1 MNSKLLTAAKNHQA
15 SRVQRLLS
23 RGAKIHCTDT
33 YGRTLLHLAAS
44 DYHGNTIELLLQAGA
59 KTDGRDHHG
68 LTPIHVAAST
78 FHGENRP
85 RHVELLIQG
94 GADVNHTNPCG
105 WTPLYEA
112 CSQEI
117 VEALLQAG
125 ANIHSRDMSGGT
137 PLHRARSAQVAK
149 ALLLAGADVNSRD
162 FRNVT
167 PLHFVWER
175 SKHFVWQQPREG
187 SEIEL
192 ARVLVDAGA
201 DVDACADV
209 GPDDVG
215 PCMLHHECE
224 HVWTPLEWVQ
234 RDFPRMRCYYP
245 FGPPRSKLAAFHRR
259 KADHAEIVSFLQ
271 GSSDGMMREKAE
283 GEEKHVDP
291 MC

>member
-1 MNSKLLTAAKNHQA
+1 LNSKLLTAAKQHQA
-15 SRVQRLLS
+15 SRVKRLIS
-23 RGAKIHCTDT
+23 RGAEIHCTDT
-33 YGRTLLHLAAS
+33 YGRTPLHLAAS

-59 KTDGRDHHG
+59 KTDGEDHG
-68 LTPIHVAAST
+68 RLTPTHVAAST

-125 ANIHSRDMSGGT
+125 ANIHSRDMLGGT

-162 FRNVT
+162 LKNAT
-167 PLHFVWER
+167 PLHFVWEQ
-175 SKHFVWQQPREG
+175 SELFVWQQPREG

-209 GPDDVG
+209 GPEVDSSMLGVG
-215 PCMLHHECE
+215 RED
-224 HVWTPLEWVQ
+224 VWTPLEWVQ
-234 RDFPRMRCYYP
+234 RQMPAWRCTYP
-245 FGPPRSKLAAFHRR
+245 SGPHRSRLANFHLR

-271 GSSDGMMREKAE
+271 GSSVEMMREKAE
-283 GEEKHVDP
+283 GEEKEVDS